1 MENNS
6 RKSSK
11 TTTFQVI
18 LPDLVIV
25 RPGARGPFFD
35 VRFVGFLVPEMI
47 SEGRASARLGHAEA
61 CPSFRAS
68 DLSSASRR
76 ILRRHVVDD

>member
-35 VRFVGFLVPEMI
+35 VRFVGFLVHCI
-47 SEGRASARLGHAEA
+47 R
-61 CPSFRAS
+61 
-68 DLSSASRR
+68 
-76 ILRRHVVDD
+76 